1 MLPEDFL
8 AYARRF
14 EVGFLTTV
22 MDEKPDIRIVSF
34 EVKGDRII
42 VTDGDLPEG
51 DVSLV
56 FANTEYA
63 EKAEMAQIQGVLK
76 KDNERGYELVPDNVF
91 WTLPFDLDN
100 KPDTIIKRWR
110 RG

>member
-1 MLPEDFL
+1 MLPSDFL
-8 AYARRF
+8 DYARRY
-14 EVGFLTTV
+14 EIGFLTTV
-22 MDEKPDIRIVSF
+22 KDEKPDIKIVSF
-34 EVKGDRII
+34 EVKDNRII
-42 VTDGDLPEG
+42 VSDGDLPEG

-76 KDNERGYELVPDNVF
+76 KDTEGDYELVPDNVF
-91 WTLPFDLDN
+91 WTIPFDLDN